1 MTSLSPPVAAHAI
14 SDHLSPLLQDLR
26 LTRAAYCRTDMT
38 APWGVAIPRQDGVC
52 LHFVVEGGCWL
63 RLPSHQSVWIAK
75 GDLAF
80 LPRGTGHAIVDQ
92 PNTPARPLQEF
103 DQDVIGPTTHNM
115 RAGGGGARSLIVCCA
130 VEFEEPAVHPL
141 TDLMPELIV
150 LRGTDPADPA
160 LPTLLAL
167 MATEVATRRIGSAT
181 VMARLADA
189 VVTHLVRAWAEA
201 HDADPKGWLAGVRD
215 PRIGRAVA
223 AIHRHPGHLWSVA
236 SLARIAAL
244 SRSTFTER
252 FTAAVGLSPARYL
265 AQWRMHVAGTWLRA
279 GQLTVAD
286 VAQRLGYESEASFSR
301 AFKRLFGVPPG
312 TFRAQS
318 SD

>member
-1 MTSLSPPVAAHAI
+1 
-14 SDHLSPLLQDLR
+14 
-26 LTRAAYCRTDMT
+26 MT
-38 APWGVAIPRQDGVC
+38 APWGIEIPRQDGVC

-63 RLPSHQSVWIAK
+63 RLLSQEPVWITE
-75 GDLAF
+75 GDLVF
-80 LPRGTGHAIVDQ
+80 LPRGTGHAIADS
-92 PNTPARPLQEF
+92 PGSPTRPLQEF
-103 DQDVIGPTTHNM
+103 DQDIIGPTTHNM
-115 RAGGGGARSLIVCCA
+115 HAGGGGKRSLIVCCA

-141 TDLMPELIV
+141 TELMPDVLV
-150 LRGTDPADPA
+150 LRANDTTDPA
-160 LPTLLAL
+160 LPILLAL
-167 MATEVATRRIGSAT
+167 MAEEVATRRIGSAT

-201 HDADPKGWLAGVRD
+201 YDTDPQGWLAAVRD

-223 AIHRHPGHLWSVA
+223 AIHRQPGHLWSVGA
-236 SLARIAAL
+236 LAGVSGL

-265 AQWRMHVAGTWLRA
+265 VHWRMHIAGVWLRH

-301 AFKRLFGVPPG
+301 AFKRIFGVPPG
-312 TFRAQS
+312 TLRPQS
-318 SD
+318 G